1 MLDLGALVTR
11 ALAGLL
17 ASALPGDGQTREER
31 RAELLAEATSPVE
44 DLTDLTLRHMVRGA
58 AWLLLGCLAFPVA
71 IALGVATRA
80 VTGRWAGPVPF
91 AGAFVVAFCLVLA
104 LVHFI
109 KGSVTHY
116 LPERW
121 WDSSGRGWRLVLLDQ
136 LPDLIVAAVAAA
148 VLASAVTR

>member
-1 MLDLGALVTR
+1 MTR

-17 ASALPGDGQTREER
+17 ASALPGDGQTRQER
-31 RAELLAEATSPVE
+31 QAELLAEATSPVE
-44 DLTDLTLRHMVRGA
+44 DFIDLTLRHMVRGA

-80 VTGRWAGPVPF
+80 VTGQWAGPVPF
-91 AGAFVVAFCLVLA
+91 AGAFAVAFCLVLA
-104 LVHFI
+104 LVHFL

-121 WDSSGRGWRLVLLDQ
+121 WGRAWRPVLLDQ
-136 LPDLIVAAVAAA
+136 LPDLIVAAAVAAA
-148 VLASAVTR
+148 LSLSVTR